1 MQKRKLVK
9 KEIDEG
15 VKKDKMERMGL
26 EKIRERG
33 KKGIRMRG
41 DTRAIS
47 LTAIVLM
54 LVSLSVFAQS
64 GLAAQISVNPECQI
78 VTNGDYFTVDVYAD
92 PEGNAT
98 VAGTYNL
105 YFNKTLLNATTQV
118 NGSFLS
124 QAGASTDVV
133 TNMINN
139 TYNATHGVAIYGEYQ
154 NGAPYG
160 VTTPGVLGTVT
171 FEALADG
178 FCGLCL
184 GDWGG
189 SKTKLVDTDLGNIPT
204 NLSNGS
210 VRINLC
216 GDVDNDDDVDIFD
229 VFAVYNRYQYGTPLI
244 DEWAADADGDDD
256 IDIFD
261 VFAVYNRYQYGVS
274 LNCRCEA

>member
-1 MQKRKLVK
+1 M
-9 KEIDEG
+9 
-15 VKKDKMERMGL
+15 
-26 EKIRERG
+26 
-33 KKGIRMRG
+33 
-41 DTRAIS
+41 
-47 LTAIVLM
+47 
-54 LVSLSVFAQS
+54 
-64 GLAAQISVNPECQI
+64 
-78 VTNGDYFTVDVYAD
+78 
-92 PEGNAT
+92 
-98 VAGTYNL
+98 
-105 YFNKTLLNATTQV
+105 NATTQV